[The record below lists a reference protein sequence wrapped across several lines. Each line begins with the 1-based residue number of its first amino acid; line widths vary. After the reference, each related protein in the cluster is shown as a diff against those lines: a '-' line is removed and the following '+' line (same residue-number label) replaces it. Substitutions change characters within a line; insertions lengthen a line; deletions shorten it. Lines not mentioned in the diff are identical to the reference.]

1 MTKGKDGRK
10 EALRALKR
18 LAEGRPNDVVKLAYL
33 SEEQMAEIDG
43 LDLTAL
49 VEFKRHGNG
58 AVELKRVDRAA
69 VLERILELEGGSG
82 GAESFLKALAQP
94 EGQE

>member
-1 MTKGKDGRK
+1 MTGGKNGRR

-18 LAEGRPNDVVKLAYL
+18 LAKGRPNDVVKLAYL
-33 SEEQMAEIDG
+33 SEERIEEIDG

-58 AVELKRVDRAA
+58 AVELKLVDRAA
-69 VLERILELEGGSG
+69 ILERILELEDGGN

-94 EGQE
+94 EETA